1 MTFKGAGT
9 CVLDAKQAACGAY
22 SVAPQVQQSFKIT
35 AATVASTPVL
45 SLRVVGNH
53 LVNSTGQT
61 IRLLGVNRPGMDV
74 LKTPG
79 QCVTNDSVPV
89 ELLNDQ
95 ELVAHP
101 GAKGLDPGVYKS
113 DPGSMWKVPRSDLAQ
128 RIFWPTM
135 WTEDG

>member
-1 MTFKGAGT
+1 MPRDERAIVV
-9 CVLDAKQAACGAY
+9 VLDPTIIHK
-22 SVAPQVQQSFKIT
+22 
-35 AATVASTPVL
+35 
-45 SLRVVGNH
+45 H
-53 LVNSTGQT
+53 LGLEQG
-61 IRLLGVNRPGMDV
+61 I
-74 LKTPG
+74 
-79 QCVTNDSVPV
+79 

-101 GAKGLDPGVYKS
+101 GAKGLDRGVYKS